1 MPRWRW
7 LMAQL
12 TRRLWVRAT
21 LIGLTG
27 VLAAI
32 LAASVDRYLP
42 WQVPGTI
49 STDALDS
56 ILTVIASSMLTVTT
70 FSLSITVSA
79 YGSATNNV
87 TPRATTLLIEDGL
100 TQTVLSTFLGSFLF
114 GIVGLVVSKT
124 GAYGEQG
131 RAILFAVTIAVIAL
145 IVVALLRWINHLTRL
160 GRVGETTDRVEAAT
174 RKAIEAR
181 LRAPYLGG
189 RPWRDADAIPADAVP
204 VPLAAIGYVQ
214 HIDMPALSKL
224 CEAGGT
230 EVFVRAMPGA
240 FAYPDAPIAWIAR
253 PAAEADR
260 DALVQNVARTFTVGN
275 ERSFD
280 QDPRFGLAVLSE
292 IGSRALS
299 SATNDPGTAIDVIG
313 RSIRL
318 LALWARES
326 ATTTGGEPEHP
337 RVHIPPLT
345 AADLLEDA
353 VMLMARDGAGLIEVQ
368 LRIQKGLSALGRIG
382 NPAFGEAARHQSRM
396 ALDRAEAALTLEA
409 DKARLRALVRA
420 FGQDAATL
428 RVAERNFSLQP
439 DHASGEG

>member
-7 LMAQL
+7 FMAQL

-21 LIGLTG
+21 LIGLAG

-32 LAASVDRYLP
+32 LAATVDRSLP

-56 ILTVIASSMLTVTT
+56 LLTVIASSMLTVTT

-131 RAILFAVTIAVIAL
+131 RTVLFVVTIAVIAL

-160 GRVGETTDRVEAAT
+160 GRVGETTDRVEAAART
-174 RKAIEAR
+174 AIEAR
-181 LRAPYLGG
+181 LRAPCLGG
-189 RPWRDADAIPADAVP
+189 RPLRDAGAIPGDAVP
-204 VPLAAIGYVQ
+204 VSLEAIGYVQ
-214 HIDMPALSKL
+214 HIDMPALSTL
-224 CEAGGT
+224 CEAHGT
-230 EVFVRAMPGA
+230 EAFVRAVPGA
-240 FAYPDAPIAWIAR
+240 FAFPDAPVAWIAR
-253 PAAEADR
+253 PEAETDR
-260 DALVQNVARTFTVGN
+260 EALAKDIARTFTVGN
-275 ERSFD
+275 ARSFD

-299 SATNDPGTAIDVIG
+299 PATNDPGTAIDVIG

-318 LALWARES
+318 LSLWARES
-326 ATTTGGEPEHP
+326 AAAPDDEPRYP
-337 RVHIPPLT
+337 CVHIPPLA
-345 AADLLEDA
+345 AADLMEDA
-353 VMLMARDGAGLIEVQ
+353 FMLMARDGAGLIEVQ
-368 LRIQKGLSALGRIG
+368 LRIQKGLSALSRLGDA
-382 NPAFGEAARHQSRM
+382 AFGEAARHQSRM
-396 ALDRAEAALTLEA
+396 ALDRAEAALALDA
-409 DKARLRALVRA
+409 DKARLRALLKA
-420 FGQDAATL
+420 P
-428 RVAERNFSLQP
+428 SP
-439 DHASGEG
+439 